1 MIKPSMDHVNDVKKA
16 VRSGMCIGVGMGRK
30 NGINN
35 RREIMGNQM
44 KLVRK
49 QKNDDQHISIQ

>member
-1 MIKPSMDHVNDVKKA
+1 MDHVNDVKKA